1 MRLTN
6 EGIRLYLLPEVEER
20 IRHYT
25 ELAAGE
31 VSGLGTVEEFDGG
44 FLVTDI
50 FLPRQSCSAGG
61 TELGQESVATLIMEL
76 DQAGVDSG
84 MLRFWFHSHSALD
97 VFWSGTDEQCIDNL
111 ANGDYVLSLVTN
123 KKGHLLAR
131 LDIFKPV
138 RLTVDHLPVS
148 VRSAGE
154 SLREKCRDEISEK
167 VENIPIPFV
176 PTRFPQRGPE
186 LLPAWGE
193 VHSEF
198 DEIEEQFMA
207 GEMTWQEYEDR
218 LREVG
223 NE

>member
-1 MRLTN
+1 MKLTA
-6 EGIRLYLLPEVEER
+6 EDIRLYLLPEVEER
-20 IRHYT
+20 MRHYT
-25 ELAAGE
+25 ELATGE

-50 FLPRQSCSAGG
+50 FLPKQSCSPAG
-61 TELGQESVATLIMEL
+61 TELDQDSVATLIMEL
-76 DQAGVDSG
+76 DQAGSDAGS
-84 MLRFWFHSHSALD
+84 LRFWWHSHGNLD
-97 VFWSGTDEQCIDNL
+97 AFWSNTDEACIMSL

-123 KKGHLLAR
+123 KRGHLLAR

-148 VRSAGE
+148 VRSAGS
-154 SLREKCRDEISEK
+154 SLRERCQDEVRQR
-167 VENIPIPFV
+167 VENLPIPFA
-176 PTRFPQRGPE
+176 PARFPQRGPE

-193 VHSEF
+193 VRDEF
-198 DEIEEQFMA
+198 DEIEELFMA